1 MAKITR
7 YDIRTHLLKI
17 ACNENKTMATIAL
30 EIGCDSRCLG
40 NLLYH
45 NPERESIL
53 LRTINYLIEKEVLHY
68 VKI

>member
-1 MAKITR
+1 MAEITR
-7 YDIRTHLLKI
+7 HDIRAHLLKI
-17 ACNENKTMATIAL
+17 ASKENKTMASIAL

-53 LRTINYLIEKEVLHY
+53 LRIINYLIEKEVLYY
-68 VKI
+68 VKS